1 MLQTF
6 AALHLSAQHAY
17 RLAANSIE
25 ASFAPKES
33 THHWMHELE
42 QLFGHF
48 NEND

>member
-25 ASFAPKES
+25 ASFAPEEDK
-33 THHWMHELE
+33 HCWMHELK
-42 QLFGHF
+42 QLLGHF